1 MGGDWGAACASP
13 SCKKEKPSEMI
24 DAVKADRPSVGIF
37 WVVEAK
43 RGEPRLLAIGCT
55 LEDAEPFGDF
65 LTFGPGH
72 YEIWKRWR
80 ASPDTDAALRI
91 VVRTYE
97 YEDWPRGRIV
107 YDTSRERFTLYADRK
122 LMTPKTITHIR
133 SYFSLPPDRTV
144 VESDFHYQSKETP
157 NMLT

>member
-1 MGGDWGAACASP
+1 MRITVLQ
-13 SCKKEKPSEMI
+13 KEKPSEMI

-43 RGEPRLLAIGCT
+43 RGEPRLLAIGCP
-55 LEDAEPFGDF
+55 LEDAEPYGDF

-97 YEDWPRGRIV
+97 YED
-107 YDTSRERFTLYADRK
+107 
-122 LMTPKTITHIR
+122 
-133 SYFSLPPDRTV
+133 
-144 VESDFHYQSKETP
+144 
-157 NMLT
+157 